1 MDQDLKA
8 VHKAPLFSGLFPE
21 ELERL
26 LAHARRRSLK
36 AHEALFAEG
45 DKADAFYFIVEGS
58 VRLYRLSPQ
67 GDEKVIEILMAGQTF
82 GEAVVFL
89 GGHYPVYAAALSD
102 TALVEIP
109 TNDFV
114 RVLKAN
120 GEIALRML
128 AGISMRLHQ
137 LINDVQALTL
147 ETVGQR
153 VAGYLLDQCP
163 ADAQAAD
170 VHIQVHKNIVASRLG
185 VKPETFSRVLATLR
199 DLGLISVAGND
210 IHIADR
216 ARLARW
222 RDQAGPGS
230 GS

>member
-1 MDQDLKA
+1 MHEDWEA

-26 LAHARRRSLK
+26 LAHARRRAVK

-45 DKADAFYFIVEGS
+45 DKAEAFYFILSGS

-89 GGHYPVYAAALSD
+89 GGRYPVYAAALSD
-102 TALVEIP
+102 AVLIEIP
-109 TNDFV
+109 TGDFV
-114 RVLKAN
+114 RILKAN
-120 GEIALRML
+120 GGMALRML

-147 ETVGQR
+147 ETAGQR
-153 VAGYLLDQCP
+153 VAGYLIEQCP
-163 ADAQAAD
+163 ADAKSAD
-170 VHIQVHKNIVASRLG
+170 VHIQVHKNVVASRLG
-185 VKPETFSRVLATLR
+185 VKAETFSRVLATLR

-210 IHIADR
+210 IHITDR
-216 ARLARW
+216 ARLVKW
-222 RDQAGPGS
+222 RDEAGAGRS
-230 GS
+230 

>member
-120 GEIALRML
+120 GEIALRL
-128 AGISMRLHQ
+128 CARP
-137 LINDVQALTL
+137 
-147 ETVGQR
+147 EGQR
-153 VAGYLLDQCP
+153 RDRVAHAGWHQHASPP
-163 ADAQAAD
+163 AHQ
-170 VHIQVHKNIVASRLG
+170 
-185 VKPETFSRVLATLR
+185 
-199 DLGLISVAGND
+199 
-210 IHIADR
+210 
-216 ARLARW
+216 
-222 RDQAGPGS
+222 
-230 GS
+230 

>member
-1 MDQDLKA
+1 MDQDLDR
-8 VHKAPLFSGLFPE
+8 VRKAPLFSGLFPE

-36 AHEALFAEG
+36 AYETLFSEG
-45 DKADAFYFIVEGS
+45 DKAAAFYFIVEGS

-89 GGHYPVYAAALSD
+89 GGHYPVYAAALAD
-102 TALVEIP
+102 TVLIEIP

-114 RVLKAN
+114 RVLKEN
-120 GEIALRML
+120 SGMALRML
-128 AGISMRLHQ
+128 AALSMRLHQ

-147 ETVGQR
+147 ETAGQR
-153 VAGYLLDQCP
+153 VAGYLLAQCP
-163 ADAQAAD
+163 EGAAAAD
-170 VHIQVHKNIVASRLG
+170 IHIQVHKNIVASRLG

-199 DLGLISVAGND
+199 EQGLITVAGND

-222 RDQAGPGS
+222 RDEAYAGGRS
-230 GS
+230 